1 MDQNKKYWIGVAHQM
16 HVEAGKSAGFCAF
29 SHGKES
35 AVKKLSIGDEF
46 IYYAPRDTHEGKPI
60 QAFIGLGK
68 VTGPVGTKPMPGTD
82 FCPFMRPADYE
93 TVRPM
98 PVRPLLEDL
107 SFVRNKQSWGMAFRR
122 SLFEV
127 SETDF
132 TIIAKALRGTE

>member
-1 MDQNKKYWIGVAHQM
+1 MDQIKKYWIGVAHQM

-35 AVKKLSIGDEF
+35 AIKRLSIGDEF
-46 IYYAPRDTHEGKPI
+46 IYYAPRDKMEG
-60 QAFIGLGK
+60 A
-68 VTGPVGTKPMPGTD
+68 D

-93 TVRPM
+93 DVRPF

-122 SLFEV
+122 SLFDV
-127 SETDF
+127 SESDF
-132 TIIAKALRGTE
+132 TIISNALRGSE